1 MLSFRPG
8 SNIGLKLNNLRYSK
22 HWVPR
27 LILWTFESRNDSLIA
42 GDSVFCHNYAVKP
55 IFIVMG
61 VSGCGKTTLAQVL
74 AGKSGAH
81 CFDADDFHPPANK
94 AKMAAGIPLTDAD
107 RWPWLDILH
116 AELQA
121 IAAREESVFLACS
134 ALKQSYRDRLVQGLM
149 QARFVYLRG
158 SFEVIQ
164 ARLLARR
171 NHFMP
176 AGLLES
182 QFAILEEPGDAI
194 ILDASHS
201 ISQLVD
207 DFQKATTTFS

>member
-1 MLSFRPG
+1 
-8 SNIGLKLNNLRYSK
+8 
-22 HWVPR
+22 
-27 LILWTFESRNDSLIA
+27 
-42 GDSVFCHNYAVKP
+42 
-55 IFIVMG
+55 MG

-74 AGKSGAH
+74 AGKSGALW
-81 CFDADDFHPPANK
+81 FDADDFHPPANK

-121 IAAREESVFLACS
+121 IAARQELVFLACS
-134 ALKQSYRDRLVQGLM
+134 ALRQSYRDRLVQGLT
-149 QARFVYLRG
+149 QTRFVYLRG

-182 QFAILEEPGDAI
+182 QFAILEEPSDAV

-201 ISQLVD
+201 ITQLAD
-207 DFQKATTTFS
+207 DFLKATRTTFS

>member
-1 MLSFRPG
+1 
-8 SNIGLKLNNLRYSK
+8 
-22 HWVPR
+22 
-27 LILWTFESRNDSLIA
+27 
-42 GDSVFCHNYAVKP
+42 
-55 IFIVMG
+55 MG
-61 VSGCGKTTLAQVL
+61 VSGCGKTTLAQWL
-74 AGKSGAH
+74 AGKTGALW
-81 CFDADDFHPPANK
+81 FDADDFHPPANK
-94 AKMAAGIPLTDAD
+94 AKMTAGIPLTDAD

-134 ALKQSYRDRLVQGLM
+134 ALKQSYRDRLVQGLT

-201 ISQLVD
+201 IAQLAD
-207 DFQKATTTFS
+207 DFREATLAKE